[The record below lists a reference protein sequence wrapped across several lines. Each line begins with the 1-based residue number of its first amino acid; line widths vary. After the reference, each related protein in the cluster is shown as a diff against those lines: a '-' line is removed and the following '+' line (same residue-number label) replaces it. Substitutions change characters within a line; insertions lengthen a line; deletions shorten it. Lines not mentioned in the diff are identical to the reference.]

1 MADLKNLP
9 GPQEFL
15 FGAPLYEQFKLSGD
29 LSNAR
34 ALLYTPSKMDGHC
47 PYCAKISTFSC
58 GGPISVNGWANFE
71 RDKLFHDR
79 LSITCARNE
88 DRKITFFIRAAEGT
102 IQKVGQFPSFADI
115 ALDESKPYRQML
127 SGEDASELHKAIG
140 LAAHGV
146 GIGAFVYIR
155 RIFERLIWKRFDEF
169 KDQEGWKSEEFQN
182 LRMVDKIEF
191 LKGHLPAFLVSNKK
205 IYSILSLGI
214 HELTEQDCLAFFEVL
229 RTTTTIILDEDKRKK
244 EELALKAKLEKA
256 ITSYQPKS
264 NAKP

>member
-1 MADLKNLP
+1 M
-9 GPQEFL
+9 
-15 FGAPLYEQFKLSGD
+15 
-29 LSNAR
+29 
-34 ALLYTPSKMDGHC
+34 
-47 PYCAKISTFSC
+47 
-58 GGPISVNGWANFE
+58 
-71 RDKLFHDR
+71 
-79 LSITCARNE
+79 
-88 DRKITFFIRAAEGT
+88 

-115 ALDESKPYRQML
+115 ALDESKAYRQIL
-127 SGEDASELHKAIG
+127 NSDDAAELHKAIG

-169 KDQEGWKSEEFQN
+169 KDQEGWKAEEFQN
-182 LRMVDKIEF
+182 LRMVEKIEF

-264 NAKP
+264 KAAQ